1 MIERHPIEEAPRDG
15 TPVLAVVTSP
25 SGKGEAFVHVVWRGG
40 RWRILGDENAQPV
53 ITEFVV
59 VR

>member
-1 MIERHPIEEAPRDG
+1 MIERRPIEEAPRDG
-15 TPVLAVVTSP
+15 TPVLAVIESP
-25 SGKGEAFVHVVWRGG
+25 SGKGQMFVHVVWRAG
-40 RWRILGDENAQPV
+40 RWHVMGDENARPV